1 MSSTSTAASTL
12 DAEKLYDN
20 AIISLQL
27 GIEDFEL
34 STTPGGN
41 QARAL
46 SSVRNLFAGMLLLF
60 KYKIAASV
68 DDPADAYTIIFN
80 PPNIVPESD
89 GNGGVRWV
97 PDGKFKKTTIDVQ
110 GIKQRFEGFGIDVDW
125 DAISKLQ
132 DCRNYLEHLHPKHS
146 YGEVAGF
153 VAALFPVL
161 SDFITNELQQ
171 VPSDVLSGAWE
182 KMLAHKDF
190 YDEKLAEC
198 EESWQSADVPSGML
212 TYLDDCNCQ
221 MCGSHLIMA
230 AKEDLDSGFTVLKNE
245 DKFRYRCVSC
255 SYADLIAPEL
265 YHAFNIANYHDPRDG
280 SEPTYENCMQCN
292 HDTFLIFEQKC
303 AWCDATLEYE
313 TCDVCG
319 ELLKQEEQDNGG
331 LCSADHHDREKL
343 MRED

>member
-1 MSSTSTAASTL
+1 MSTPSAPTL

-20 AIISLQL
+20 AIISIRL

-34 STTPGGN
+34 STISAEK

-68 DDPADAYTIIFN
+68 KDPADAYTIIFN

-110 GIKQRFEGFGIDVDW
+110 GIRQRFESFGIDVDW
-125 DAISKLQ
+125 DAITKLQ
-132 DCRNYLEHLHPKHS
+132 DCRNHLEHLHPKHT

-161 SDFITNELQQ
+161 SDFISNELQQ
-171 VPSDVLSGAWE
+171 VPSDVLYEAWD

-190 YDEKLAEC
+190 YNEKLAEC
-198 EESWQSADVPSGML
+198 EDTWESADIPDGMQI
-212 TYLDDCNCQ
+212 YLEDCSCM
-221 MCGSHLIMA
+221 MCGSQLIKA
-230 AKEDLDSGFTVLKNE
+230 AEEDLESGITVKHQE

-255 SYADLIAPEL
+255 GYADLIAPEL
-265 YHAFNIANYHDPRDG
+265 YHAFHLANDYDPSDG
-280 SEPTYENCMQCN
+280 SDPTFEKCYECN
-292 HDTFLIFEQKC
+292 HDTFLIFEQEC
-303 AWCDATLEYE
+303 AWCGATLEYN
-313 TCDVCG
+313 TCEICG
-319 ELLKQEEQDNGG
+319 QPLTQDEQDNGG
-331 LCSADHHDREKL
+331 LCSNDQYLRDKF
-343 MRED
+343 MSED

>member
-1 MSSTSTAASTL
+1 MSNSSAPTL
-12 DAEKLYDN
+12 DAQKLYDN
-20 AIISLQL
+20 AIISIRL

-34 STTPGGN
+34 STLPGGN

-80 PPNIVPESD
+80 PPTIVPESD

-110 GIKQRFEGFGIDVDW
+110 GIKQRFEGFSIEVDW
-125 DAISKLQ
+125 DAISELQ
-132 DCRNYLEHLHPKHS
+132 DCRNHLEHLHPNHT

-171 VPSDVLSGAWE
+171 VPSDVLSEAWE

-190 YDEKLAEC
+190 YDQKLAEC
-198 EESWQSADVPSGML
+198 EDSWQSADVPTGMY
-212 TYLDDCNCQ
+212 TYLDECNCQ
-221 MCGSHLIMA
+221 MCGSQLIRA
-230 AKEDLDSGFTVLKNE
+230 DEGDLDLGITVKHHE
-245 DKFRYRCVSC
+245 DKFRYRCLSC
-255 SYADLIAPEL
+255 GYADRIAPEL
-265 YHAFNIANYHDPRDG
+265 YHAFRVINDYDPRDG
-280 SEPTYENCMQCN
+280 SEPNYETCNQCN
-292 HDTFLIFEQKC
+292 HDTFLIFEQEC
-303 AWCDATLEYE
+303 AWCDATLEHKE
-313 TCDVCG
+313 CDICG
-319 ELLKQEEQDNGG
+319 TYLKQDEQDNGG
-331 LCSADHHDREKL
+331 LCSADQYAREKY